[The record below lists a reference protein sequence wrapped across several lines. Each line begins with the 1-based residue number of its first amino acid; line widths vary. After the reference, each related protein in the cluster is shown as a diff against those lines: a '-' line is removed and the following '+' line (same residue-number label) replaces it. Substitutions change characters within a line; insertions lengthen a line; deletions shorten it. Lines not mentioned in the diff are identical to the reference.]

1 MLKIQRTSLFKEVGM
16 EMTRAN
22 FCYPSFETTFK
33 RFFPRIFLI
42 FCFLF
47 KRRIKIDRAI
57 DLETSWNKHLDRPI
71 IFHSIGAC
79 ATCWRACVLLSSSFR
94 NRRVSIDRKAV
105 DQRFVERGINLS
117 VLRKSI
123 YSIYFFKEG
132 SFPVYLLII
141 ICKASKKFRQNF
153 F

>member
-1 MLKIQRTSLFKEVGM
+1 ML
-16 EMTRAN
+16 
-22 FCYPSFETTFK
+22 SFFRNTTFK

-42 FCFLF
+42 FRFLF
-47 KRRIKIDRAI
+47 KRRIEIDRAI

-71 IFHSIGAC
+71 IFHSALAQPAGAHACFFLLLLEIGASFD
-79 ATCWRACVLLSSSFR
+79 RSKGGRSKVL
-94 NRRVSIDRKAV
+94 
-105 DQRFVERGINLS
+105 VERGINLS

-123 YSIYFFKEG
+123 YLIYFFKEG
-132 SFPVYLLII
+132 SFPVRYLLII